1 MENFIQIKKSNKFVV
16 GIKDENGVDTGNTI
30 EFDLEDIDLPFKLND
45 CAKQHDENLKELKRK
60 FAVIEKKK
68 DTKTK
73 NQILSYNTEAKI
85 KAIKEFYLKEE
96 KALDLF
102 LGENGTKKILNGRK
116 PYYTMFDDIS
126 EMLEPILPKLTEN
139 AHTIEDRIKSKY
151 TLKNEEDNII

>member
-126 EMLEPILPKLTEN
+126 EMLEPILPNLTKN
-139 AHTIEDRIKSKY
+139 AKSIEEKIKSKY
-151 TLKNEEDNII
+151 SLKNEEDNII

>member
-126 EMLEPILPKLTEN
+126 EMLEPILPNLTKN
-139 AHTIEDRIKSKY
+139 AKSIEEKIKSKY
-151 TLKNEEDNII
+151 SLKNEEDNVI